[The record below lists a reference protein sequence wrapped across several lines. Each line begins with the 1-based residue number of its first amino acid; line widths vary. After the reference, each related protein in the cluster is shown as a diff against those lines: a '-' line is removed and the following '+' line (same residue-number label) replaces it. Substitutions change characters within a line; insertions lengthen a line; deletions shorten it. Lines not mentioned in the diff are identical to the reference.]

1 MDGIQKGYGTN
12 KEVTQTLNTTMGLV
26 GKLLSL
32 ITDNLDTIL

>member
-12 KEVTQTLNTTMGLV
+12 KEVTQAWNTTMGLV